1 MKGHAAFRLKKPP
14 KTTRQL
20 FIMTLHHKMT
30 ASEAVGS
37 FVSHL
42 IGLIKLIAAG
52 KLGAEQASNGSCFGG
67 GGGCCVFILGVAA
80 RAGLAS

>member
-1 MKGHAAFRLKKPP
+1 MGERSCGVSPQ

-30 ASEAVGS
+30 VSKAVGS
-37 FVSHL
+37 LVRHL
-42 IGLIKLIAAG
+42 IGFIKLIAAD
-52 KLGAEQASNGSCFGG
+52 KLCAEQGSNGCCFGG
-67 GGGCCVFILGVAA
+67 GGGCYVFILGVGA